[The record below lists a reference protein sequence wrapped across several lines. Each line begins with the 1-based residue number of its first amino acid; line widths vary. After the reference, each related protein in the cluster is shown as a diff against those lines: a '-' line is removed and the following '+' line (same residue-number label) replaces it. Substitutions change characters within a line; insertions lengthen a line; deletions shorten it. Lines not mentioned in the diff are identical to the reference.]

1 LVVGEGPARGW
12 FESRLPG
19 AVFAGFQGGSDL
31 GRAVASMDLFFNP
44 SITETFGNVTLEAM
58 ACGVPVVAARATGS
72 ESLVEHN
79 VTGQLVRPGA
89 TVEFADALQA
99 YCGHPELRKA
109 HGQAGLKR
117 SEKYSWD
124 RINRGLAETYIRLI
138 RQRQAGSGGVPYRAI
153 R

>member
-1 LVVGEGPARGW
+1 MVGEGPARGW

-19 AVFAGFQGGSDL
+19 AVFAGFQGGTDL

-99 YCGHPELRKA
+99 YCGDAELRA
-109 HGQAGLKR
+109 RHGQAGLKR

>member
-1 LVVGEGPARGW
+1 MRQELDPLVRRKAAVLSNRAGEEG
-12 FESRLPG
+12 
-19 AVFAGFQGGSDL
+19 
-31 GRAVASMDLFFNP
+31 LF
-44 SITETFGNVTLEAM
+44 
-58 ACGVPVVAARATGS
+58 

-99 YCGHPELRKA
+99 YCGDADLRA
-109 HGQAGLKR
+109 RHGQAGLKR

-138 RQRQAGSGGVPYRAI
+138 RQRQSGSGGVPYRAI